1 MELMELAYAI
11 ASHLLNLPA
20 LLIAL
25 FLFGFL
31 VHVKKT
37 WLGTIILG
45 IATALLV
52 ALSLPLTAHELM
64 AALERYPAV
73 VTPTRGAGAPQAI
86 VVLGGGRYTGAPEYG
101 GDTVNPDTLV
111 RLRYAVRL
119 HRETGLPILVTG
131 GAPFDE
137 RTAEAE
143 LMSEALTRDFKVP
156 VRWTEMRS
164 RNTTENALYT
174 RELLRAAGVK
184 RVYLVT
190 QAHHMRR
197 AVQAFVHAGLD
208 PLPAPTGFTT
218 LDRSDYRVFGY
229 LPSANALRN
238 SSRALHERAG
248 YWWHQM
254 MDAGPTPRD
263 PVTPAG

>member
-1 MELMELAYAI
+1 MDLAYAI

-25 FLFGFL
+25 FLIGFL

-45 IATALLV
+45 LATALLI
-52 ALSLPLTAHELM
+52 ALSLPLTARELM
-64 AALERYPAV
+64 AALERYPV
-73 VTPTRGAGAPQAI
+73 VTPTRGAGAAQAI
-86 VVLGGGRYTGAPEYG
+86 VVLGGGRYTEAPEYG
-101 GDTVNPDTLV
+101 GDTVNQDSLV
-111 RLRYAVRL
+111 RLRYAARL

-137 RTAEAE
+137 RIAEAE
-143 LMSEALTRDFKVP
+143 LMTEVLTRDFAVP
-156 VRWTEMRS
+156 VKWTESRS
-164 RNTTENALYT
+164 HDTTENALYT
-174 RELLRAAGVK
+174 RELLRAAGIK

-190 QAHHMRR
+190 QAYHMRR
-197 AVQAFVHAGLD
+197 AVQAFVHAGLE
-208 PLPAPTGFTT
+208 PVPAPTGFTT

-229 LPSANALRN
+229 LPSASALRN

-254 MDAGPTPRD
+254 MNAGPTPSNAAR
-263 PVTPAG
+263 PAS

>member
-1 MELMELAYAI
+1 MDLAYAI

-25 FLFGFL
+25 FLLGFL

-37 WLGTIILG
+37 WLGTVILG
-45 IATALLV
+45 IATALLI

-64 AALERYPAV
+64 AGLERYATIGTPA
-73 VTPTRGAGAPQAI
+73 RGVDAPRAI
-86 VVLGGGRYTGAPEYG
+86 VVLAGGRYTDAPEYR

-111 RLRYAVRL
+111 RLRYAAYL
-119 HRETGLPILVTG
+119 HRLTGLPILVAG
-131 GAPFDE
+131 GAPFGE
-137 RTAEAE
+137 RTAEAD
-143 LMSEALTRDFKVP
+143 LMSQTLTRDFNVP
-156 VRWTEMRS
+156 VKWIENRS
-164 RNTTENALYT
+164 RDTTENALYT
-174 RELLRAAGVK
+174 RELLRAAGIK

-190 QAHHMRR
+190 QAYHMRR
-197 AVQAFVHAGLD
+197 AVQAFVNAGLD

-238 SSRALHERAG
+238 SSRALHERVG
-248 YWWHQM
+248 YWWRQM
-254 MDAGPTPRD
+254 IDAGPTPRA
-263 PVTPAG
+263 PVVPAT